1 MKAHG
6 YSWRLSEV
14 LKSDIERKM
23 PVSSLLELAV
33 REWLKRSSADSTDS
47 VLQKRLHA
55 SAEACVG
62 AFASGNLRRAES
74 ARKTLRAKL
83 KNRRNAR

>member
-33 REWLKRSSADSTDS
+33 RE
-47 VLQKRLHA
+47 
-55 SAEACVG
+55 
-62 AFASGNLRRAES
+62 
-74 ARKTLRAKL
+74 
-83 KNRRNAR
+83 